1 MRCDR
6 AAVGA
11 ALALR
16 PIAAKAAPTLV
27 SNHVNKLAVFRPFT
41 GELDLAVFFREQ
53 RVVATDADVHARMKM
68 RATLANDNVAGN
80 NFLAAVDLDA
90 QPFAL

>member
-1 MRCDR
+1 MR
-6 AAVGA
+6 AIYAVARMAGFNVR
-11 ALALR
+11 LL
-16 PIAAKAAPTLV
+16 
-27 SNHVNKLAVFRPFT
+27 NHVNKLAVFRPFP
-41 GELDLAVFFREQ
+41 GELDLTVFFRKQ

-90 QPFAL
+90 QSFAL